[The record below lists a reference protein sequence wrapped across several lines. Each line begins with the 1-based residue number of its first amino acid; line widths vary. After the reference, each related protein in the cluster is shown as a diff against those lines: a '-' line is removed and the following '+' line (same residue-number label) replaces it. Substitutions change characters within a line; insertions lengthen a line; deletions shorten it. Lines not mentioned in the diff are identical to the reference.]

1 MLEGEHSVIGTDYV
15 IKDKYRVIKK
25 GDVSGDGYV
34 NSADLLGLQ
43 KHLLGITNIMN
54 TMKGAG
60 ADVTNDG
67 NLNSADL
74 LKIQKKLLGI
84 SDLDI

>member
-1 MLEGEHSVIGTDYV
+1 
-15 IKDKYRVIKK
+15 
-25 GDVSGDGYV
+25 
-34 NSADLLGLQ
+34 
-43 KHLLGITNIMN
+43 MN